1 MPRATNLS
9 ETTDLHIFEKNF
21 LVGIPNKK
29 IVQMVLLLEYEA
41 GFESQA
47 EPKILSSNENNND
60 LLKSLL
66 TNDIQKEG
74 SKKKLISYES

>member
-1 MPRATNLS
+1 
-9 ETTDLHIFEKNF
+9 
-21 LVGIPNKK
+21 
-29 IVQMVLLLEYEA
+29 MVLLLEYEA

-47 EPKILSSNENNND
+47 EQKVLSSNENNND